1 MGDAAQ
7 EEAAHCEMYHGLG
20 DVDVGFL
27 VAQGTTPACQPSEC
41 SFDEPSAWQN
51 LEAGFGLDA
60 LDDLDDEVEIG
71 RHIRQLPPVTG
82 AVGEEPLKPGPALT
96 NGLQDP
102 PGSGAIGETRW
113 REVDHEQASIRIDG
127 DVALAAYRLPRP
139 IEAAFGV

>member
-7 EEAAHCEMYHGLG
+7 GEAAHCEMYHGLG
-20 DVDVGFL
+20 DVDVGFV

-71 RHIRQLPPVTG
+71 RLIRQLPPVIG
-82 AVGEEPLKPGPALT
+82 ASAKNLLSHG
-96 NGLQDP
+96 
-102 PGSGAIGETRW
+102 
-113 REVDHEQASIRIDG
+113 
-127 DVALAAYRLPRP
+127 
-139 IEAAFGV
+139 